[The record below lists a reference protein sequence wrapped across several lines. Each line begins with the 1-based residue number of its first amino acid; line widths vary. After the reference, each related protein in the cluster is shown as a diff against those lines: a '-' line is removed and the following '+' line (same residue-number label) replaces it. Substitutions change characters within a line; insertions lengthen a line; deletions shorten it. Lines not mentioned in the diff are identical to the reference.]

1 MAQRRIFIG
10 QMRAITSEP
19 AQSPN
24 ATKAWSLLTYHRSD
38 TAGFDYLT
46 SNYSP
51 QRPSGQ
57 HLLMASSKLPQGD
70 LSLRASIT
78 AAASADR
85 HLVVSF

>member
-1 MAQRRIFIG
+1 VAQTAHFIG

-70 LSLRASIT
+70 LSLRASII
-78 AAASADR
+78 AGSADPP
-85 HLVVSF
+85 LVVSI

>member
-1 MAQRRIFIG
+1 VAQRRIFIG

-57 HLLMASSKLPQGD
+57 HLLMASSKSPQWNFN
-70 LSLRASIT
+70 LRAITT
-78 AAASADR
+78 AAASADTL
-85 HLVVSF
+85 LVESI